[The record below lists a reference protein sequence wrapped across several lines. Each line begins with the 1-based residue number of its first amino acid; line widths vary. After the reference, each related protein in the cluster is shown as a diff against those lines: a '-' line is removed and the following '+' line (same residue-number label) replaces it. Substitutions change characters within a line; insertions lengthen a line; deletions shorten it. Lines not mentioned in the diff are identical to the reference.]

1 MNAGEPASTGAAEIS
16 VFHQFVGGKSG
27 GGPGT
32 LASRRG
38 AIWTVSTAA
47 ASGGQIA
54 EAGAPAASRAAAA
67 IDAFTPKSLVMVSA
81 EIMEF
86 QRFRDTCP
94 REQHGIRSRTCTSS
108 AREISRRNESASVCC
123 ATLCFAK
130 MSRFVTTVTS

>member
-1 MNAGEPASTGAAEIS
+1 MSLPPALPPKSGWRCLTPPWLTYPMKADEPASTGAAEIS
-16 VFHQFVGGKSG
+16 LFHQFVGGKSG

-54 EAGAPAASRAAAA
+54 EAGAPVASRAAAA

-86 QRFRDTCP
+86 QRFRDT
-94 REQHGIRSRTCTSS
+94 
-108 AREISRRNESASVCC
+108 
-123 ATLCFAK
+123 
-130 MSRFVTTVTS
+130 